1 MRVLTTEECAA
12 WCRKNRFSLG
22 ESDEPQLPEGADL
35 ISFAVPRE
43 SGIQLALA
51 REMGDWIESRG
62 PALLW
67 MTDWPGQQED
77 ETFLVQTWRKAHGED
92 RPPIEAPGYLLE
104 EKERN
109 ELVNLLY
116 FVMAFGWD
124 AFILL
129 PRQKDLVY
137 LSHDEYGDIYTPDLK
152 SLASLQEMLRLL
164 SIRMLK
170 L

>member
-22 ESDEPQLPEGADL
+22 ESEEPQLPEGADL

-62 PALLW
+62 SALLW
-67 MTDWPGQQED
+67 MTDWPMSHDD
-77 ETFLVQTWRKAHGED
+77 ESALVQTWRKAYGEE
-92 RPPIEAPGYLLE
+92 RPLIEAPGYLLE
-104 EKERN
+104 GKERN
-109 ELVNLLY
+109 ELVNLLH

-124 AFILL
+124 AFVLL
-129 PRQKDLVY
+129 PRQQDLVF
-137 LSHDEYGDIYTPDLK
+137 LSHDEYGDIYTPDPKGLTN
-152 SLASLQEMLRLL
+152 LQEMLRLL